1 MQGRQESVLI
11 LPSSSTLSCSPSTH
25 VWLNSS
31 VCLEQKIQ
39 GKIKELSQM
48 TLVSCMNTNF
58 QSKKDSARCGVTDFG
73 GKMPWRSC
81 FFFTIMLQQ
90 QKYVLEVVTL
100 YHKNTRERETRTCER
115 GIHHTELPD
124 VLLSQTQV
132 ASGSFDHGHA
142 VEMIMKQ

>member
-39 GKIKELSQM
+39 GKIKELLQM
-48 TLVSCMNTNF
+48 TLVSCMNT
-58 QSKKDSARCGVTDFG
+58 KTDSERQCTLRCHRFWWENAMAVV
-73 GKMPWRSC
+73 

-100 YHKNTRERETRTCER
+100 YHKSTRERETRTCER
-115 GIHHTELPD
+115 GIHHTVLPD

>member
-1 MQGRQESVLI
+1 MI

-81 FFFTIMLQQ
+81 FFYDNVVAAKVCSRSCNPLP
-90 QKYVLEVVTL
+90 QKYE
-100 YHKNTRERETRTCER
+100 RERETRTCER
-115 GIHHTELPD
+115 GIHHTVLPD

>member
-39 GKIKELSQM
+39 GKIKELLQM
-48 TLVSCMNTNF
+48 TLVSCMNT
-58 QSKKDSARCGVTDFG
+58 KTDSERQCTLRCHRFWWENAMAVV
-73 GKMPWRSC
+73 

-100 YHKNTRERETRTCER
+100 YHKSTRERERR
-115 GIHHTELPD
+115 GRVNEEYTIPCSLMCCCHKPRWPLA
-124 VLLSQTQV
+124 LLTTV
-132 ASGSFDHGHA
+132 
-142 VEMIMKQ
+142 MLWK

>member
-1 MQGRQESVLI
+1 
-11 LPSSSTLSCSPSTH
+11 
-25 VWLNSS
+25 
-31 VCLEQKIQ
+31 
-39 GKIKELSQM
+39 M

-81 FFFTIMLQQ
+81 FFYDNVVAAKVCSRSCNPLP
-90 QKYVLEVVTL
+90 QKYE
-100 YHKNTRERETRTCER
+100 RERETRTCER
-115 GIHHTELPD
+115 GIHHTVLPD

-132 ASGSFDHGHA
+132 ASGSFDHGHT

>member
-48 TLVSCMNTNF
+48 MLVSCMTTNF
-58 QSKKDSARCGVTDFG
+58 QTKKDSARCGVTDLD
-73 GKMPWRSC
+73 GKMPWWSC
-81 FFFTIMLQQ
+81 FFFKIMLQQ

-100 YHKNTRERETRTCER
+100 YHKSTRERRGRVNEECTIPCSLTCCCHKPR
-115 GIHHTELPD
+115 WPLA
-124 VLLSQTQV
+124 LLTTV
-132 ASGSFDHGHA
+132 
-142 VEMIMKQ
+142 MLWK

>member
-1 MQGRQESVLI
+1 MQGCQESVLI

-58 QSKKDSARCGVTDFG
+58 QTKKDSARCGVTDLG

-81 FFFTIMLQQ
+81 FFFFKIMLQQ
-90 QKYVLEVVTL
+90 QKFVLEVVTL
-100 YHKNTRERETRTCER
+100 YHKSTRERERR
-115 GIHHTELPD
+115 GRVNEECTIPCSLMCCCYKPRWPLAFLTTVMLW
-124 VLLSQTQV
+124 
-132 ASGSFDHGHA
+132 
-142 VEMIMKQ
+142 K